1 MARNSDSRDSS
12 KAQGEA
18 GARKYDRQ
26 LRIWGAHGQA
36 ALEAARV
43 CMLGSGPTA
52 TEALKNLVLGGIA
65 GFTLV
70 DDARVGPRDL
80 GNNFMLDASSL
91 GQASPSHVCCTFR
104 SWCVC
109 KYEPC
114 PVGEGP
120 SRALLFLW

>member
-1 MARNSDSRDSS
+1 MARSSESRDGS

-18 GARKYDRQ
+18 GAKKYDRQ

-43 CMLGSGPTA
+43 CVLGSGPTA

-91 GQASPSHVCCTFR
+91 GQACLQRMCCTIR
-104 SWCVC
+104 SCC
-109 KYEPC
+109 ASKGFPS
-114 PVGEGP
+114 PVGEG
-120 SRALLFLW
+120 R

>member
-1 MARNSDSRDSS
+1 MARSSESRDNNS

-43 CMLGSGPTA
+43 CVLGSGPTA

-80 GNNFMLDASSL
+80 GNNFMLDASSI
-91 GQASPSHVCCTFR
+91 GQACF
-104 SWCVC
+104 
-109 KYEPC
+109 
-114 PVGEGP
+114 
-120 SRALLFLW
+120 

>member
-1 MARNSDSRDSS
+1 MARSSDSRDNNS

-43 CMLGSGPTA
+43 CVFGSGPTA

-80 GNNFMLDASSL
+80 GNNFVLDASSIA
-91 GQASPSHVCCTFR
+91 QAC
-104 SWCVC
+104 
-109 KYEPC
+109 
-114 PVGEGP
+114 
-120 SRALLFLW
+120 L